1 VRFSQVLRPKQPGNA
16 RATAVAG
23 AVLVVVFVAGA
34 TRWPWSPKRGLGL
47 FFGFLATA
55 LFIFEMAYPFRRP
68 KARPLRTA
76 KAWAQAHVYLGTL
89 ALLAVLIHAGFRL
102 PKGGLGWAL
111 LMLSLWT
118 TASGLIGVWLQ
129 KWIPAALAEGLQVE
143 ALYER
148 IPGLVDQ
155 LVAEADA
162 LMAGAHEVGE
172 RFYRTEV
179 RPSLSR
185 PNPSWGFLLDVRASR
200 DRALEPFRRVAEF
213 VDPAQKAL
221 IDDLMSIYT
230 EKIELDAHYSLQG
243 ILRRWLVLHVPTAGL
258 LMGLLAVHIF
268 AWAWY

>member
-1 VRFSQVLRPKQPGNA
+1 VRLSQVLRPKEPGNL
-16 RATAVAG
+16 RAAAATSALLVA
-23 AVLVVVFVAGA
+23 VFVAGA
-34 TRWPWSPKRGLGL
+34 AAWPWSPKRGLGL
-47 FFGFLATA
+47 AFGFLATA
-55 LFIFEMAYPFRRP
+55 LFVFEMAYPFRRP
-68 KARPLRTA
+68 KARPLGTA
-76 KAWAQAHVYLGTL
+76 KSWAQAHVYLGTL

-102 PKGGLGWAL
+102 PRGGLGWAL
-111 LMLSLWT
+111 LLLSLWT
-118 TASGLIGVWLQ
+118 TASGLMGVWLQ
-129 KWIPAALAEGLQVE
+129 KWIPAALAEGLRVE

-155 LVAEADA
+155 LVAEADV
-162 LMAGAHEVGE
+162 LMAGADEVGE

-185 PNPSWGFLLDVRASR
+185 PSPSWGFLLDVRASR
-200 DRALEPFRRVAEF
+200 DRALEPFRRVAQF
-213 VDPAQKAL
+213 VDAAQKPL

-258 LMGLLAVHIF
+258 LMGLLAVHVF

>member
-1 VRFSQVLRPKQPGNA
+1 VTYGQVLRPKEPGNA
-16 RATAVAG
+16 RATAIAG
-23 AVLVVVFVAGA
+23 GVLAIVFVVGA

-47 FFGFLATA
+47 LFGFLATA
-55 LFIFEMAYPFRRP
+55 LFVFEMAYPFRRP

-76 KAWAQAHVYLGTL
+76 KSWAQAHVYLGTL

-102 PKGGLGWAL
+102 PRGALGWAL
-111 LMLSLWT
+111 LLLSLWT

-129 KWIPAALAEGLQVE
+129 KWIPAALAEGLHVE

-148 IPGLVDQ
+148 IPELIDG

-162 LMAGAHEVGE
+162 LMARADEVGE

-179 RPSLSR
+179 RPLLSR

-213 VDPAQKAL
+213 VDPSQKAL
-221 IDDLMSIYT
+221 IDDLMSVYT

>member
-1 VRFSQVLRPKQPGNA
+1 VRYGQVLRPKEPGNA
-16 RATAVAG
+16 RATAVAA
-23 AVLVVVFVAGA
+23 AVLLLVFVLAGA
-34 TRWPWSPKRGLGL
+34 RWPWSPKRGLGL

-55 LFIFEMAYPFRRP
+55 LFVFEMAYPFRRP
-68 KARPLRTA
+68 KARPLGTA
-76 KAWAQAHVYLGTL
+76 KAWAQAHVYLGTI

-102 PKGGLGWAL
+102 PKGALGWAL
-111 LMLSLWT
+111 LLLSAWT

-129 KWIPAALAEGLQVE
+129 KWIPAALAEGLRVE

-162 LMAGAHEVGE
+162 LMAGADEVGE

-179 RPSLSR
+179 RPSLGR

-200 DRALEPFRRVAEF
+200 DRALEPFRRVADF

-243 ILRRWLVLHVPTAGL
+243 ILRRWLVLHVPTAGM
-258 LMGLLAVHIF
+258 LMGLLAVHVF

>member
-1 VRFSQVLRPKQPGNA
+1 M
-16 RATAVAG
+16 AVAA
-23 AVLVVVFVAGA
+23 AVLIVVFVAGA

-47 FFGFLATA
+47 AFGFLATA
-55 LFIFEMAYPFRRP
+55 LFVFEMAYPFRRP
-68 KARPLRTA
+68 KARPLGTA

-102 PKGGLGWAL
+102 PRGAVGWAL
-111 LMLSLWT
+111 LLLSLWT

-129 KWIPAALAEGLQVE
+129 KWIPAALAEGLHVE

-148 IPGLVDQ
+148 IPGLIDQ

-162 LMAGAHEVGE
+162 LMAGADEVGE

-179 RPSLSR
+179 RPLLSR

-213 VDPAQKAL
+213 VDPAQKAF
-221 IDDLMSIYT
+221 IDDLMNIYT

-258 LMGLLAVHIF
+258 LMGLLAIHIF
-268 AWAWY
+268 TWAWY